1 MKNIVT
7 IVLLLACSITW
18 AQSTISG
25 TVTNAKGEALEYAQ
39 VYLAGTTKGTTTD
52 KSGNYQ
58 ITKVPNGIY
67 TIEIIYIGYSEFS
80 SDVTISGVDVTV
92 DAQLNSRTEQLQEVE
107 IIGRKTTDYRPD
119 VTFAGT
125 RTGAKIKDVPQ
136 AISILNKEII
146 KDQALFRLN
155 EVTENI
161 AGVTQTRTGD
171 NFTSRGFR
179 ISHDFI
185 NGNRA
190 LVAPQF
196 ASSTIATQYERI
208 EFIKGPAAALFGNS
222 SPGGVINAVTKKP
235 LDINRAS
242 ATYTYGSFDT
252 KRATADITG
261 PLTQDKKLL
270 YRLNLSHEN
279 SENFR
284 DFIKNRSLLFAP
296 SISYLPTDKTRI
308 NVDIVGTINN
318 DDAGVDRGMP
328 VLQEDLFALPI
339 SFSTAEPYD
348 NRQNNQVFF
357 TVSGTHEFS
366 DNLSLNVSYTRSE
379 FDQNFLETRS
389 SNQFNSDGTELIRT
403 IIDRQTNGGSEFVT
417 AYLVGKFST
426 GSVRHEAV
434 LGWDYYDVFQDT
446 FSRTAQGETN
456 GVPNL
461 RFNNRRLFFTL
472 TELPN
477 LNFNNLV
484 QPSVTEERYRGLY
497 LQDLITTGKFKF
509 LLGLRYENLD
519 QVNVI
524 GTGGTQP
531 DGLIDNDVFLPRFG
545 VTYELNEN
553 FNLFGSYTQAFSPQ
567 TLPFGLTPDGATT
580 FDPLESNQF
589 EIGTKATF
597 FQERLLAQLSLYT
610 INRTGR
616 IIEDPLAGG
625 GIPQFIQ
632 IDDEVSRGLE
642 FEVQGRINS
651 NFTLTANYAF
661 NEIDVEQDIDAQGLE
676 LENNN
681 PQHTAG
687 FWGKYTITQGVFK
700 NLGLGLG
707 GRYVSSS
714 RVPSSVPNAIRPI
727 IEFPDYF
734 TARAGIYYRYSNF
747 DVSANFN
754 NIFDERYFIGG
765 LNAGRV
771 FPGAPR
777 NFLLSVGYSF

>member
-1 MKNIVT
+1 
-7 IVLLLACSITW
+7 
-18 AQSTISG
+18 
-25 TVTNAKGEALEYAQ
+25 
-39 VYLAGTTKGTTTD
+39 
-52 KSGNYQ
+52 
-58 ITKVPNGIY
+58 
-67 TIEIIYIGYSEFS
+67 
-80 SDVTISGVDVTV
+80 
-92 DAQLNSRTEQLQEVE
+92 
-107 IIGRKTTDYRPD
+107 
-119 VTFAGT
+119 
-125 RTGAKIKDVPQ
+125 
-136 AISILNKEII
+136 
-146 KDQALFRLN
+146 
-155 EVTENI
+155 
-161 AGVTQTRTGD
+161 
-171 NFTSRGFR
+171 
-179 ISHDFI
+179 
-185 NGNRA
+185 
-190 LVAPQF
+190 QF

-235 LDINRAS
+235 LDVNRAA

-261 PLTQDKKLL
+261 PLTKDKKLL

-308 NVDIVGTINN
+308 NVDIVGAINN

-357 TVSGTHEFS
+357 TVSGTHELS
-366 DNLSLNVSYTRSE
+366 NNLSFNVSYTRSE

-389 SNQFNSDGTELIRT
+389 SNQFTSDGTELIRT
-403 IIDRQTNGGSEFVT
+403 IIDRQTDGGSEFVT
-417 AYLVGKFST
+417 AYLVGKFNT
-426 GSVRHEAV
+426 GSLRHETV
-434 LGWDYYDVFQDT
+434 LGWDYYETFEDS
-446 FSRTAQGETN
+446 FSRNAQGEEN

-461 RFNNRRLFFTL
+461 RFNNRQIFSSLA
-472 TELPN
+472 ELDI
-477 LNFNNLV
+477 NFNNLV
-484 QPSVTEERYRGLY
+484 SPFISESRYRGLY
-497 LQDLITTGKFKF
+497 VQDLITSGKFKF

-519 QVNVI
+519 QINLV
-524 GTGGTQP
+524 GGGGTQP

-545 VTYELNEN
+545 VTYALNDN

-567 TLPFGLTPDGATT
+567 ALPFGLTPDGTST

-589 EIGTKATF
+589 EIGTKASF
-597 FQERLLAQLSLYT
+597 FQDRLLAQLSLYT

-632 IDDEVSRGLE
+632 IEDEVSRGAE

-661 NEIDVEQDIDAQGLE
+661 NEIDVDQDIELQGLE

-687 FWGKYTITQGVFK
+687 FWGKYTLTNGLFK

-714 RVPSSVPNAIRPI
+714 KIPSSVPNAVRPI

-734 TARAGIYYRYSNF
+734 TARAGIYYRYGNF

-777 NFLLSVGYSF
+777 NYLLSIGYSF